1 MFSQN
6 LAPSSQNYGY
16 FCVANNNKPS
26 EVSKVHTI
34 DFDFDHDYTLIGIH
48 SMLEDYHMAF
58 YLNQQLRLYLSRFK
72 DDLDF
77 KSRNCS
83 FSLYTFDDEATYTNW
98 SLISNKHV
106 SVNDLALG
114 NRNLFEKET
123 RISYLIPEKKQVDY
137 FIKVEGL
144 EDEQKLNTTLQKINR
159 IHKVITSYSIDV
171 MELKSRDNLI
181 F

>member
-1 MFSQN
+1 M
-6 LAPSSQNYGY
+6 PCSQNYGY
-16 FCVANNNKPS
+16 FCGANLNKPQ

-58 YLNQQLRLYLSRFK
+58 YLNQQLKLYLSRYK

-83 FSLYTFDDEATYTNW
+83 FSLYTFDDEASYTNW

-106 SVNDLALG
+106 SVNDLAQNNG
-114 NRNLFEKET
+114 NLFGEET

-137 FIKVEGL
+137 FVKVDGL
-144 EDEQKLNTTLQKINR
+144 EEGQKLNKTLQKINR

>member
-1 MFSQN
+1 M
-6 LAPSSQNYGY
+6 PCSQNYGY
-16 FCVANNNKPS
+16 FCGANFIKPRK
-26 EVSKVHTI
+26 VSKVHTI

-58 YLNQQLRLYLSRFK
+58 YLNQQLKLYLSRYK

-106 SVNDLALG
+106 SVNDLAQNNG
-114 NRNLFEKET
+114 NLFGEET

-137 FIKVEGL
+137 FVKVDGL
-144 EDEQKLNTTLQKINR
+144 EEGQKLNKTLQKINR
-159 IHKVITSYSIDV
+159 IHKVITSYSIDI